1 MEKRQF
7 CFVLNFQQMMLKQL
21 NIHTHKNKSRHGQKR
36 IQKDLNKIQ
45 NHETLRIEHRSKY
58 RQPWV
63 W

>member
-1 MEKRQF
+1 
-7 CFVLNFQQMMLKQL
+7 MMLEQL
-21 NIHTHKNKSRHGQKR
+21 NIHTHTNKSRHGQKL